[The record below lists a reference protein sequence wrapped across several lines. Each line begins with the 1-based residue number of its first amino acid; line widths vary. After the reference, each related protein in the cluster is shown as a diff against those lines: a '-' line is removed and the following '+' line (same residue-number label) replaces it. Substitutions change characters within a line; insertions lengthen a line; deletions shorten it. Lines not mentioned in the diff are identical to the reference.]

1 MLLFQSI
8 RQIMEYISLGS
19 NCSITYQ
26 LSKLGLRTNTYPFD
40 WCKITLQQLIQILE
54 ENFNDYVESLKF
66 VSISNLHPIFEFDLK
81 LGNELK
87 QELRMYEIQSTNS
100 LILTN
105 KYNIRY
111 AHELGEKYQ
120 LEEFK
125 NKMKERVA
133 RFRELKNNDICF
145 VRIELS
151 PLNQSWHSNIMKLH
165 SLLCSYSSNFKLILI
180 ICSQIEFQ
188 FPPNIKIYRFDE
200 FDPDWKMDT
209 LDWNDIFS
217 L

>member
-1 MLLFQSI
+1 
-8 RQIMEYISLGS
+8 MEYISLGS

-26 LSKLGLRTNTYPFD
+26 LAKLGLRTNTYPFD

-66 VSISNLHPIFEFDLK
+66 VSISNLHPIFEFNLK
-81 LGNELK
+81 LGNDLN
-87 QELRMYEIQSTNS
+87 QELNIYEIQSTNS

-125 NKMKERVA
+125 NKLEKRVK
-133 RFRELKNNDICF
+133 RFRELEDKNVCF

-151 PLNQSWHSNIMKLH
+151 PLNQSWYSNIIKLH
-165 SLLCSYSSNFKLILI
+165 NLLCTYSSNFKLILI
-180 ICSQIEFQ
+180 ICSLQQFQ
-188 FPPNIKIYRFDE
+188 FPPNVKIYRFDK
-200 FDPDWKMDT
+200 FDPDWKMDI
-209 LDWNDIFS
+209 LDWNNFFT
-217 L
+217 